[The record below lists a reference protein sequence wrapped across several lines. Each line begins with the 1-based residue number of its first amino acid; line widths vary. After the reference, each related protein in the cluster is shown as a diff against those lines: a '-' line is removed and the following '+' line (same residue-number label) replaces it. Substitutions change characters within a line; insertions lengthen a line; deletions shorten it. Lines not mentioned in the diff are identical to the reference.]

1 MNTKV
6 QPNSIPQAIPILPPT
21 TIISNTTALS
31 SARGAVDI
39 ICKYNGFFLSFA
51 LAVGAM
57 SVGYQPIAGIIFLA
71 SLVVLLSLSLLT
83 MSSNFKLDDYNTG
96 LTSYTFLYILFSSIY
111 TNGVTSKAFGFTSV
125 ILSTISTIINIVYIS
140 TTYPNNLQ
148 RYFIIYIVY
157 GIIGIS
163 TSWFVCNINP
173 NFSLLNTTQISTDDS
188 RCSSSPSSTFKC
200 SFISNEDG
208 TEINLE
214 DIMS

>member
-1 MNTKV
+1 MNK
-6 QPNSIPQAIPILPPT
+6 
-21 TIISNTTALS
+21 NTSVDVSTLTNTNTQLNNTLLRT
-31 SARGAVDI
+31 RGFVDI
-39 ICKYNGFFLSFA
+39 ITKYNGFFLSFA

-71 SLVVLLSLSLLT
+71 SLVILLSLSLLI
-83 MSSNFKLDDYNTG
+83 MSSTFKMDDYNTG

-111 TNGVTSKAFGFTSV
+111 TNGVTTKSFGFISV
-125 ILSTISTIINIVYIS
+125 ILSAISLLINISYIS
-140 TTYPNNLQ
+140 LMYPNNLQ
-148 RYFIIYIVY
+148 RYFMLYIVY

-173 NFSLLNTTQISTDDS
+173 NFSLLNTNQISTDIS
-188 RCSSSPSSTFKC
+188 KCNSTPSSTFKC

-214 DIMS
+214 DIMG

>member
-1 MNTKV
+1 MDTK
-6 QPNSIPQAIPILPPT
+6 PLPVLPT
-21 TIISNTTALS
+21 TTNMPSIREAINIL
-31 SARGAVDI
+31 
-39 ICKYNGFFLSFA
+39 CKSNGFFLSFA

-71 SLVVLLSLSLLT
+71 SIVILLAISLLT
-83 MSSNFKLDDYNTG
+83 MSVYFSLDDYNTG

-111 TNGVTSKAFGFTSV
+111 TNGVTSKAFGFISV
-125 ILSTISTIINIVYIS
+125 ILSAISVIINIIYI
-140 TTYPNNLQ
+140 TNTYPSNLQ

-157 GIIGIS
+157 GFIGIL

-173 NFSLLNTTQISTDDS
+173 NFSLLNTTQISTDNS
-188 RCSSSPSSTFKC
+188 KCSSSPSSTFKC

>member
-1 MNTKV
+1 MDTK
-6 QPNSIPQAIPILPPT
+6 PLPVLP
-21 TIISNTTALS
+21 NTTNMPSIREAINIL
-31 SARGAVDI
+31 
-39 ICKYNGFFLSFA
+39 CKSNGFFLSFA

-71 SLVVLLSLSLLT
+71 SIVILLAISLLT
-83 MSSNFKLDDYNTG
+83 MSVYFTLDDYNTG

-111 TNGVTSKAFGFTSV
+111 TNGVTSKAFGFISV
-125 ILSTISTIINIVYIS
+125 ILSAISVIINIIYI
-140 TTYPNNLQ
+140 TNTYPSNLQ

-157 GIIGIS
+157 GFIGIL

-173 NFSLLNTTQISTDDS
+173 NFSLLNTTQISTDNS
-188 RCSSSPSSTFKC
+188 KCSSSPSSTFKC

>member
-1 MNTKV
+1 MDTK
-6 QPNSIPQAIPILPPT
+6 PLPVLP
-21 TIISNTTALS
+21 NTTNMPSIREAINIL
-31 SARGAVDI
+31 
-39 ICKYNGFFLSFA
+39 CKSNGFFLSFA

-71 SLVVLLSLSLLT
+71 SIVILLAISLLT
-83 MSSNFKLDDYNTG
+83 MSVYFSLDDYNTG

-111 TNGVTSKAFGFTSV
+111 TNGVTSKAFGFISV
-125 ILSTISTIINIVYIS
+125 ILSAISVIINIIYI
-140 TTYPNNLQ
+140 TNTYPSNLQ

-157 GIIGIS
+157 GFIGIL

-173 NFSLLNTTQISTDDS
+173 NFSLLNTTQISTDNS
-188 RCSSSPSSTFKC
+188 KCSSSPSSTFKC

>member
-1 MNTKV
+1 MNT
-6 QPNSIPQAIPILPPT
+6 NIPLNTSPLTNTNTQLND
-21 TIISNTTALS
+21 TITK
-31 SARGAVDI
+31 ARGFVDI

-71 SLVVLLSLSLLT
+71 SLVILLSISLLT
-83 MSSNFKLDDYNTG
+83 MSSAFKMDDYNTG

-111 TNGVTSKAFGFTSV
+111 TNGVTTKSFGFSSV
-125 ILSTISTIINIVYIS
+125 ILSAISVLINISYILV
-140 TTYPNNLQ
+140 TYPNNLQ
-148 RYFIIYIVY
+148 RYFILYIVY
-157 GIIGIS
+157 GIIGLS

-173 NFSLLNTTQISTDDS
+173 NFSLLNTNQISTDNS
-188 RCSSSPSSTFKC
+188 KCNSNPSSTFKC

-214 DIMS
+214 DIMG

>member
-1 MNTKV
+1 MTT
-6 QPNSIPQAIPILPPT
+6 PAIIQDT
-21 TIISNTTALS
+21 STLS
-31 SARGAVDI
+31 TARGTIDI

-57 SVGYQPIAGIIFLA
+57 SVGFQPIAGIIFLA
-71 SLVVLLSLSLLT
+71 SLVILLSISLLT
-83 MSSNFKLDDYNTG
+83 MSTNFKLDDYNTG
-96 LTSYTFLYILFSSIY
+96 VTSYTFLYILFSSIY
-111 TNGVTSKAFGFTSV
+111 TNGVTTKAFGFMSV
-125 ILSTISTIINIVYIS
+125 ILSAISAIINIAYLSV
-140 TTYPNNLQ
+140 TYPTNLQ

-157 GIIGIS
+157 GIIGLS

-173 NFSLLNTTQISTDDS
+173 NFSLLNTSQVYTDNS
-188 RCSSSPSSTFKC
+188 KCNSSPSSTFKC

>member
-1 MNTKV
+1 MATNSSGVSVTSLANTNT
-6 QPNSIPQAIPILPPT
+6 QISD
-21 TIISNTTALS
+21 TIVK
-31 SARGAVDI
+31 ARGFVDV

-71 SLVVLLSLSLLT
+71 SLVVLLSISLLT

-111 TNGVTSKAFGFTSV
+111 TNGVTAKSFGFISV
-125 ILSTISTIINIVYIS
+125 ILSAISVLINISYLSI
-140 TTYPNNLQ
+140 TYPNTLQ
-148 RYFIIYIVY
+148 RYFSIYIIY

-173 NFSLLNTTQISTDDS
+173 NFSLLNTNQIFTDNS
-188 RCSSSPSSTFKC
+188 KCKSNPSSTFKC

-214 DIMS
+214 DIMN

>member
-1 MNTKV
+1 MSTNSNGNGTLLTNPNTQV
-6 QPNSIPQAIPILPPT
+6 ID
-21 TIISNTTALS
+21 TISKT
-31 SARGAVDI
+31 RGFVEI

-71 SLVVLLSLSLLT
+71 SLVVLLSISLLT

-111 TNGVTSKAFGFTSV
+111 TNGVTAKSFGFISV
-125 ILSTISTIINIVYIS
+125 ILSAISVLINISYIS
-140 TTYPNNLQ
+140 ITYPNTLR
-148 RYFIIYIVY
+148 RYFGIYIIY

-173 NFSLLNTTQISTDDS
+173 NFSLLNTNQITIDNSKCKS
-188 RCSSSPSSTFKC
+188 NPSSTFKC

-214 DIMS
+214 DIMN

>member
-1 MNTKV
+1 MATTSI
-6 QPNSIPQAIPILPPT
+6 QPTPLATPVIPT
-21 TIISNTTALS
+21 TSIISTNTTLS
-31 SARGAVDI
+31 MARGAIDI
-39 ICKYNGFFLSFA
+39 LCKYNGFFLSFA

-71 SLVVLLSLSLLT
+71 SLVILLSISLLT
-83 MSSNFKLDDYNTG
+83 MSTNFKMDDYNTG

-111 TNGVTSKAFGFTSV
+111 TNGVTSKSFGFISV
-125 ILSTISTIINIVYIS
+125 ILSAISAIINIAYIS
-140 TTYPNNLQ
+140 VTYPNNLQ

-163 TSWFVCNINP
+163 TSWFVCNLNP
-173 NFSLLNTTQISTDDS
+173 NFSLLNTTQISTDNS

>member
-1 MNTKV
+1 MDTK
-6 QPNSIPQAIPILPPT
+6 PLPVLP
-21 TIISNTTALS
+21 NTTNMPSIREAINIL
-31 SARGAVDI
+31 
-39 ICKYNGFFLSFA
+39 CKSNGFFLSFA

-71 SLVVLLSLSLLT
+71 SIVILLAISLLT
-83 MSSNFKLDDYNTG
+83 MSVYFSLDDYNTG

-111 TNGVTSKAFGFTSV
+111 TNGVTSKAFGFIYV
-125 ILSTISTIINIVYIS
+125 ILSAISVIINIIYI
-140 TTYPNNLQ
+140 TNTYPSNLQ

-157 GIIGIS
+157 GFIGIL

-173 NFSLLNTTQISTDDS
+173 NFSLLNTTQISTDNS
-188 RCSSSPSSTFKC
+188 KCSSSPSSTFKC

>member
-1 MNTKV
+1 MNTTPV
-6 QPNSIPQAIPILPPT
+6 PVLP
-21 TIISNTTALS
+21 NTTNLPSIREAINIL
-31 SARGAVDI
+31 
-39 ICKYNGFFLSFA
+39 CKSNGFFLSFA

-71 SLVVLLSLSLLT
+71 SIVILLAISLLT
-83 MSSNFKLDDYNTG
+83 MSVYFSLDDYNTG

-111 TNGVTSKAFGFTSV
+111 TNGVTSKAFGFISV
-125 ILSTISTIINIVYIS
+125 ILSAISVIINVIYIS
-140 TTYPNNLQ
+140 NTYPSNLQ

-157 GIIGIS
+157 GLIGIV

-173 NFSLLNTTQISTDDS
+173 NFSLLNTTQISTDNS

>member
-1 MNTKV
+1 MTTK
-6 QPNSIPQAIPILPPT
+6 SIPPANLIATPVLPT
-21 TIISNTTALS
+21 TNIISTNTTLS
-31 SARGAVDI
+31 TARGVIDI
-39 ICKYNGFFLSFA
+39 LCKYNGFFLSFA

-71 SLVVLLSLSLLT
+71 SLAILLSISLLT
-83 MSSNFKLDDYNTG
+83 MSTNFKMDDYNTG

-111 TNGVTSKAFGFTSV
+111 TNGVTSKSFGFISV
-125 ILSTISTIINIVYIS
+125 ILSTISAIINIAYIS
-140 TTYPNNLQ
+140 VTYPNDLQ

-163 TSWFVCNINP
+163 SSWFVCNLNP
-173 NFSLLNTTQISTDDS
+173 NFSLLNTSQVSTDNS
-188 RCSSSPSSTFKC
+188 KCSSSTSSTFKC

>member
-1 MNTKV
+1 MDTK
-6 QPNSIPQAIPILPPT
+6 PLPVLP
-21 TIISNTTALS
+21 NTTNMPSIREAINIL
-31 SARGAVDI
+31 
-39 ICKYNGFFLSFA
+39 CKSNGFFLSFA

-71 SLVVLLSLSLLT
+71 SIVILLAISLLT
-83 MSSNFKLDDYNTG
+83 MSVYFSLDDYNTG

-111 TNGVTSKAFGFTSV
+111 TNGVTSKAFGFISV
-125 ILSTISTIINIVYIS
+125 ILSAISVIINIIYIS
-140 TTYPNNLQ
+140 NTYPSNLQ

-157 GIIGIS
+157 GFIGIL

-173 NFSLLNTTQISTDDS
+173 NFSLLNTTQISTDNS
-188 RCSSSPSSTFKC
+188 KCSSSPSSTFKC

>member
-1 MNTKV
+1 MDTK
-6 QPNSIPQAIPILPPT
+6 PLPVLPT
-21 TIISNTTALS
+21 TTNMPSIREAINIL
-31 SARGAVDI
+31 
-39 ICKYNGFFLSFA
+39 CKSNGFFLSFA

-71 SLVVLLSLSLLT
+71 SIVILLAISLLT
-83 MSSNFKLDDYNTG
+83 MSVYFSLDDYNTG
-96 LTSYTFLYILFSSIY
+96 ITSYTFLYILFSSIY
-111 TNGVTSKAFGFTSV
+111 TNGVTSKAFGFISV
-125 ILSTISTIINIVYIS
+125 ILSAISVIINIIYI
-140 TTYPNNLQ
+140 TNTYPSNLQ

-157 GIIGIS
+157 GFIGIL

-173 NFSLLNTTQISTDDS
+173 NFSLLNTTQISTDNS
-188 RCSSSPSSTFKC
+188 KCSSSPSSTFKC

>member
-1 MNTKV
+1 MVTNSKVDTISTLTNT
-6 QPNSIPQAIPILPPT
+6 PT
-21 TIISNTTALS
+21 QVNDTIIKAQ
-31 SARGAVDI
+31 GFVDV

-83 MSSNFKLDDYNTG
+83 MSSNFNIDDYNTG

-111 TNGVTSKAFGFTSV
+111 TNGVTTKTFGFISV
-125 ILSTISTIINIVYIS
+125 ILSAISVIINIIYIS
-140 TTYPNNLQ
+140 ITYPTTLQ
-148 RYFIIYIVY
+148 RYLIIYIIY
-157 GIIGIS
+157 GIIGVS
-163 TSWFVCNINP
+163 TSWFVCNLNP
-173 NFSLLNTTQISTDDS
+173 NFSLLNTNQISTDNLKCNS
-188 RCSSSPSSTFKC
+188 NPSSTFKC

-214 DIMS
+214 DILS

>member
-1 MNTKV
+1 MAT
-6 QPNSIPQAIPILPPT
+6 NSIGNSNLLTNTNTQVSD
-21 TIISNTTALS
+21 TISKT
-31 SARGAVDI
+31 RGFVES

-71 SLVVLLSLSLLT
+71 SLVVLLSISLLT

-111 TNGVTSKAFGFTSV
+111 TNGVTAKSFGFISV
-125 ILSTISTIINIVYIS
+125 ILSAISVLINITYIS
-140 TTYPNNLQ
+140 LTYPNTLR
-148 RYFIIYIVY
+148 RYFSIYIIY

-173 NFSLLNTTQISTDDS
+173 NFSLLNTNQITTDNS
-188 RCSSSPSSTFKC
+188 KCTSNPSSTFKC
-200 SFISNEDG
+200 SFISNED
-208 TEINLE
+208 
-214 DIMS
+214 

>member
-1 MNTKV
+1 MNKEITTSPLTNTNTQLNDTITK
-6 QPNSIPQAIPILPPT
+6 
-21 TIISNTTALS
+21 
-31 SARGAVDI
+31 ARGFVDI

-71 SLVVLLSLSLLT
+71 SLVILLSISLLT
-83 MSSNFKLDDYNTG
+83 MSSAFKMDDYNTG

-111 TNGVTSKAFGFTSV
+111 TNGVTTKSFGFSSV
-125 ILSTISTIINIVYIS
+125 ILSAISVLINISYIS
-140 TTYPNNLQ
+140 ITYPNDLQ
-148 RYFIIYIVY
+148 RYFILYIVY
-157 GIIGIS
+157 GIIGLS

-173 NFSLLNTTQISTDDS
+173 NFSLLNTNQISTDNS
-188 RCSSSPSSTFKC
+188 KCNSNPSSTFKC

-214 DIMS
+214 DIMG